1 MASSASASPPEEQAG
16 ARQREGWADGL
27 DLPDIGLVAR
37 IVRLNLLV
45 TRLIDAIAGE
55 EGVASA
61 DYLVLGVLRRSSG
74 HRTSPTRICEVLGR
88 STGGMTL
95 TLDRLEA
102 AGWLTRA
109 PDPSDRRRVVVAL
122 TEAGLELSTRV
133 NDALHAWERS
143 LGLGRAG
150 TKAVLHSVDEL
161 LELFDTAPEP
171 A

>member
-1 MASSASASPPEEQAG
+1 MASSVSASPPD
-16 ARQREGWADGL
+16 ARSGHDGWADGL

-37 IVRLNLLV
+37 IVRLNLFV
-45 TRLIDAIAGE
+45 TRLIDTIAAG
-55 EGVASA
+55 EGVATA
-61 DYLVLGVLRRSSG
+61 DYLVLAVVRRSPR

-109 PDPSDRRRVVVAL
+109 PDPSDRRRVVVEL
-122 TEAGLELSTRV
+122 TQAGLALSTRV
-133 NDALHAWERS
+133 NDALHAWEHG
-143 LGLGRAG
+143 LGLGRARRAG
-150 TKAVLHSVDEL
+150 ILHSVDEL
-161 LELFDTAPEP
+161 LELFDTAATEQ

>member
-1 MASSASASPPEEQAG
+1 MASNAG
-16 ARQREGWADGL
+16 ASLPEPARRDGWAEGL

-45 TRLIDAIAGE
+45 TRLIDAIATA
-55 EGVASA
+55 EGVAAA
-61 DYLVLGVLRRSSG
+61 DYLVLAVLRRSPG
-74 HRTSPTRICEVLGR
+74 HRTSPSRICEVLGR

-102 AGWLTRA
+102 SGWLTRA
-109 PDPSDRRRVVVAL
+109 PDPSDRRRVLVEL
-122 TEAGLELSTRV
+122 TADGLALSTRV

-143 LGLGRAG
+143 LGLGRARRG
-150 TKAVLHSVDEL
+150 AILDSVDEL
-161 LELFDTAPEP
+161 LELFDTAAAEH